1 MEAVGEQPKAKNIKE
16 MERES
21 FVFFKD
27 WAEAIKDLPKD
38 IRLEVY
44 EAIIEYGLTGT
55 ERDLKPMVKIAFG
68 FVKQDIDRNNKKHQD
83 YITGQRENGRKGG
96 NPNFKKGQ
104 KNPYYNKKKEEQKDN
119 PNITQHYPTLPKINH
134 NDNNS
139 YLHNYTNTNS
149 IHNSNTNCKRE
160 SEQKISFVQITD
172 LNGYLKNYQGDKGNL
187 FIAYRFWEL
196 WHEQSPNNQTLVKAD
211 ATNWS
216 NEIKKLLK
224 FDKTSVDRL
233 IGIYTYFSE
242 CAKGKAG
249 FDDFWFKTIK
259 SIAGLRKKNKYG
271 EYYIDRIIDKVND
284 QIQADSDFENLVF
297 TNIEKFKHYATKH

>member
-1 MEAVGEQPKAKNIKE
+1 

-21 FVFFKD
+21 FIFYRSF
-27 WAEAIKDLPKD
+27 WESIKDLPRD
-38 IRLEVY
+38 IQGEVLT
-44 EAIIEYGLTGT
+44 AIIEYGLYGATT
-55 ERDLKPMVKIAFG
+55 ENPKPIAGAIFTLIKP
-68 FVKQDIDRNNKKHQD
+68 VIDANNKRF
-83 YITGQRENGRKGG
+83 INGQKGAEFGTLGGRPKKQ
-96 NPNFKKGQ
+96 NPNETPTKPQ
-104 KNPYYNKKKEEQKDN
+104 QN
-119 PNITQHYPTLPKINH
+119 PNKTPNIKEDIN
-134 NDNNS
+134 
-139 YLHNYTNTNS
+139 NTNS
-149 IHNSNTNCKRE
+149 IHNSDTNCKRE

-284 QIQADSDFENLVF
+284 QIQADRDFENLVF

>member
-1 MEAVGEQPKAKNIKE
+1 
-16 MERES
+16 MERDK
-21 FVFFKD
+21 FVFYRSF
-27 WAEAIKDLPKD
+27 WESIKDLPRD
-38 IRLEVY
+38 IQGEVLT
-44 EAIIEYGLTGT
+44 AIVEYGLYGATT
-55 ERDLKPMVKIAFG
+55 ENPKPIAGAILTLIKPIIDANNKRFENGNLGGRPTKKQNQTKTKIEPNNNQTETKLKP
-68 FVKQDIDRNNKKHQD
+68 NKD
-83 YITGQRENGRKGG
+83 
-96 NPNFKKGQ
+96 
-104 KNPYYNKKKEEQKDN
+104 KDN
-119 PNITQHYPTLPKINH
+119 
-134 NDNNS
+134 NN
-139 YLHNYTNTNS
+139 N
-149 IHNSNTNCKRE
+149 NSNTNCIKRE

-172 LNGYLKNYQGDKGNL
+172 LNGCLKNYQGDKGNL

-284 QIQADSDFENLVF
+284 QIQADRDFENLVF